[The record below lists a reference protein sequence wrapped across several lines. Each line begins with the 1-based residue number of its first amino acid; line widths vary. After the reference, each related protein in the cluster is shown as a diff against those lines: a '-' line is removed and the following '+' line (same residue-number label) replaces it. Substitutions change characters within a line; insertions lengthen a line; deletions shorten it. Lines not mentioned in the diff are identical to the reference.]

1 MTEPDDPDR
10 IVYVD
15 ASFRHAGSGGGSG
28 IAGLGVVGAL
38 GEHRTYAHARS
49 SLDAEIAAVRFAWSI
64 AKEQDARAL
73 TFRTDCDGAA
83 RAFAQGKPSRGWT
96 VELVRRTEVADA
108 HNLARKALR
117 EATAPE
123 HVRTP
128 PRTRE
133 WLEANPV
140 PRWSPAG
147 RVTS

>member
-1 MTEPDDPDR
+1 MTEPDDDR
-10 IVYVD
+10 VVCVD

-28 IAGLGVVGAL
+28 IAGLGVAGAL
-38 GEHRTYAHARS
+38 GNHRTYAHARS
-49 SLDAEIAAVRFAWSI
+49 SGDAEIAAMRFAWSI
-64 AKEQDARAL
+64 AKEWDVRDL
-73 TFRTDCDGAA
+73 TFRTDCDAVA

-96 VELVRRTEVADA
+96 VELVRRSQVANA

-133 WLEANPV
+133 WLEANPA
-140 PRWSPAG
+140 PRWNPAD
-147 RVTS
+147 RVKS